1 MRGFLRPFTR
11 VGSILWLEV
20 TGVFFFL
27 FVFVFAR
34 TLWNLRASAVQ
45 GPDHVK
51 FVVAACLM
59 ALFAYLT
66 ISSFWRARRK

>member
-1 MRGFLRPFTR
+1 MGGFLRPFGH
-11 VGSILWLEV
+11 VGRKILLEV
-20 TGVFFFL
+20 AGVFFFL

-34 TLWNLRASAVQ
+34 SLWMLRASAVQ

-59 ALFAYLT
+59 ALFLYLT
-66 ISSFWRARRK
+66 ISSFWRARR